1 MIREKKNMI
10 RERKKT
16 KNDDDRRL
24 QNIVEYIEYNRILLS
39 FNNDAKKKRKMITII
54 ENRILLQF

>member
-1 MIREKKNMI
+1 MI

-39 FNNDAKKKRKMITII
+39 FNNDAKKKRKMITMV
-54 ENRILLQF
+54 EN